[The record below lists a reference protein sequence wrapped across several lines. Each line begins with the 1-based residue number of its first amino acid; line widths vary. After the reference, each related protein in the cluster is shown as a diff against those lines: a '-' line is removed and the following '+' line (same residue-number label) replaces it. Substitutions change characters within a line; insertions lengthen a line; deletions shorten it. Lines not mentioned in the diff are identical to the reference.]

1 MLNPQIKS
9 GILTILEK
17 WDEINQA
24 IKYKSNTHV
33 FSSLVNRQIIM
44 FFPIFGGST
53 CTFLSL
59 LTAFSVG
66 FCFWLRSVSL
76 LEALGDTWTLQRLHR

>member
-24 IKYKSNTHV
+24 IKYKSNTRV

-44 FFPIFGGST
+44 FFPHFWWFHIHHLVSSNCFFSRFLLLAKVSVTAGSI
-53 CTFLSL
+53 
-59 LTAFSVG
+59 
-66 FCFWLRSVSL
+66 R
-76 LEALGDTWTLQRLHR
+76 